1 MKLSDYMVDF
11 LAKKGITDFFGYQG
25 TMIAHFVDSI
35 YKNPAVKNHVC
46 YNEQGASFAACGY
59 ATTKN
64 ACACAYATSGP
75 GAINLV
81 SGIANAYYDSIPVI
95 FITGQVNTYE
105 CHYEIKG
112 LRQQVFQETNVVGI
126 VEPVT
131 KYAVRIDEP
140 EQIRYELEKAYA
152 IANNGRKGPVVID
165 LPMNIQR
172 AEINPDELKS
182 YEETENELPKM
193 AEKNAVY
200 EDLKTSFASAKRPV
214 ILIGNG
220 ASEHAVQVIHEYA
233 KTCGLPIVSSLL
245 AKDRFLAEDA
255 NYFGY
260 VGAAYGHR
268 YANWIV
274 ALKADLIVS
283 VGMSMCT
290 RQTGTVLERFAPDA
304 KLIRFDVDSS
314 ELCRKVK
321 EEETSYLLDCDSVAD
336 LFEQMMQKGT
346 HTVADEN
353 WLDECRA
360 YKAYTEKFD
369 DSLEQRRPN
378 KFIEALS
385 AQTKEGDVIVGDVG
399 QHMMWVGQSFDTKK
413 NQKVLF
419 SGGHGAMGY
428 ALPAAIGAST
438 VRPENTVYAVCG
450 DGAFQMNIQELQ
462 WLVQEPRNLVAIVMN
477 NQSLGLITQQQ
488 DAYFEGNH
496 FAAGSPYFSSPN
508 FAKVATAYGIE
519 SVQVSTPEELAEAVK
534 KHGNKPLLIEVILGE
549 GTFAYPKTAL
559 GAPIYKQEPLMP
571 EEEVKAFWN

>member
-25 TMIAHFVDSI
+25 TMIAHFVDSV
-35 YKNPAVKNHVC
+35 YKNPSVQNHIC

-59 ATTKN
+59 ATTKGS
-64 ACACAYATSGP
+64 CACAYATSGP

-112 LRQQVFQETNVVGI
+112 LRQQVFQETDVVGI
-126 VEPVT
+126 VEPVC

-140 EQIRYELEKAYA
+140 EQIRYELEKAYE
-152 IANNGRKGPVVID
+152 IANSGRKGPVVID

-172 AEINPDELKS
+172 ADINPEELKGF
-182 YEETENELPKM
+182 EGLGLTETNTD
-193 AEKNAVY
+193 ANAVY
-200 EDLKTSFASAKRPV
+200 EELKTSLAVAKRPV
-214 ILIGNG
+214 VLIGNG
-220 ASEHAVQVIHEYA
+220 ASAHAVEVLHAFA
-233 KTCGLPIVSSLL
+233 KKYRMPIVTSLL
-245 AKDRFLAEDA
+245 AKDRFEADDA

-274 ALKADLIVS
+274 AFKADLIIT

-290 RQTGTVLERFAPDA
+290 RQTGTVLERFAPHA
-304 KLIRFDVDSS
+304 KLIRFDIDSA
-314 ELCRKVK
+314 ELMRKVK
-321 EEETSYLLDCDSVAD
+321 EEETSYLMECNQVAD
-336 LFEQMMQKGT
+336 LFEKLDKDGAVTACSDSWLQECDEYKKY
-346 HTVADEN
+346 TVQ
-353 WLDECRA
+353 
-360 YKAYTEKFD
+360 FD

-378 KFIEALS
+378 KFISALS
-385 AQTKEGDVIVGDVG
+385 EVTKCGDVVVGDVG
-399 QHMMWVGQSFDTKK
+399 QHMMWVGQSFDTKQ

-438 VRPENTVYAVCG
+438 VRPEQTVYAVCG

-462 WLVQEPRNLVAIVMN
+462 WLVQEQKNIVAIVMN

-508 FAKVATAYGIE
+508 FAKVAEAYGIAA
-519 SVQVSTPEELAEAVK
+519 VQVHTPQELKEVLESRD
-534 KHGNKPLLIEVILGE
+534 NQKPMLVEVLLGE

-571 EEEVKAFWN
+571 EDEVKEFWK